1 MWAAALFVLIDR
13 GGFIMVPLLALSVIS
28 IMLIVERIFFWTT
41 VHRPGRA
48 RGGARRLRELNTAL
62 RLGDRAR
69 VRELLAS
76 DRTPYGEV
84 ARLLLE
90 HGAGDAVAMEAV
102 EVQRPKLDRFMVSL
116 STIVTAAPLL
126 GILGTVIGIIR
137 SFNLIGAPAEQPLT
151 DPSAVSAGIAEA
163 LLTTA
168 LGLMIALF
176 TLFPYMFF
184 RSQVE
189 RAMGR
194 MESVIAAAQQGEATG
209 SGSGGAPAGRSGV
222 WPRAT
227 GRSEAVS

>member
-1 MWAAALFVLIDR
+1 
-13 GGFIMVPLLALSVIS
+13 MVPLLALSLIS
-28 IMLIVERIFFWTT
+28 IMLIVERIWFWTT
-41 VHRPGRA
+41 THRPGRA
-48 RGGARRLRELNTAL
+48 RGRARSLRELNTAL
-62 RLGDRAR
+62 RLGDRSRA
-69 VRELLAS
+69 RELLAS

-102 EVQRPKLDRFMVSL
+102 EMQRPKLDRFMVSL

-126 GILGTVIGIIR
+126 GILGTVICIIR
-137 SFNLIGAPAEQPLT
+137 SFNLIGAPADQPLT

-168 LGLMIALF
+168 LGLTIALF

-184 RSQVE
+184 RAQVE

-194 MESVIAAAQQGEATG
+194 MESVIAAAQQGEAAG
-209 SGSGGAPAGRSGV
+209 SGSGGAPAARSGV
-222 WPRAT
+222 WAHAT
-227 GRSEAVS
+227 GR

>member
-1 MWAAALFVLIDR
+1 
-13 GGFIMVPLLALSVIS
+13 MVPLLALSLIS
-28 IMLIVERIFFWTT
+28 IMLIVERIWFWTT
-41 VHRPGRA
+41 IHRPGRA
-48 RGGARRLRELNTAL
+48 RGRARRLRELNTAL
-62 RLGDRAR
+62 RLGDRSRA
-69 VRELLAS
+69 RELLAS
-76 DRTPYGEV
+76 DRTPYGQV
-84 ARLLLE
+84 ARSLLE

-102 EVQRPKLDRFMVSL
+102 EAQRPKLDRFMVSL

-151 DPSAVSAGIAEA
+151 DPGAVSAGIAEA

-184 RSQVE
+184 RAQVE

-194 MESVIAAAQQGEATG
+194 MESVIAAAQQGEAAG
-209 SGSGGAPAGRSGV
+209 SGSGGAPAARSGV
-222 WPRAT
+222 WARAT
-227 GRSEAVS
+227 GR

>member
-1 MWAAALFVLIDR
+1 
-13 GGFIMVPLLALSVIS
+13 MVPLLALSLIS
-28 IMLIVERIFFWTT
+28 IMLIVERIWFWTMI
-41 VHRPGRA
+41 HRPGRVRGQA
-48 RGGARRLRELNTAL
+48 RKLRELNTAL
-62 RLGDRAR
+62 RLGDRSRA
-69 VRELLAS
+69 RELLAS

-84 ARLLLE
+84 ARSLLE

-102 EVQRPKLDRFMVSL
+102 EVQRPRLDRFMVSL
-116 STIVTAAPLL
+116 STSVTAAPLL

-151 DPSAVSAGIAEA
+151 DPGAVSAGIAEA

-194 MESVIAAAQQGEATG
+194 MESVIAAAQQGEAAG
-209 SGSGGAPAGRSGV
+209 SGSGGARAARSGV

-227 GRSEAVS
+227 GR